1 MFFSMLVLS
10 MVEGVCALVIPGV
23 MLSRTICLWSQVLG
37 EEPDSDDPV
46 QEEILDPSDLT
57 WSRNTGA
64 PPCSLA
70 WWRKSAHCL
79 NQLRVHH
86 PPVFPSPPEG
96 TKKMGLEVLL
106 GWSSGRRGVP

>member
-1 MFFSMLVLS
+1 MFLSMLVLS
-10 MVEGVCALVIPGV
+10 MVEGVCALAIPGV

-64 PPCSLA
+64 PTLQPGLVEKKCSLPE
-70 WWRKSAHCL
+70 SATC
-79 NQLRVHH
+79 
-86 PPVFPSPPEG
+86 PPPPYLPI
-96 TKKMGLEVLL
+96 T
-106 GWSSGRRGVP
+106 S